1 MENNVISPSLIF
13 IDEEIQ
19 DKKDIINFIAKNA
32 KDGGYLSD
40 STEFVKSVMD
50 REEEFSTAMGNDI
63 AIPHGKSDAV
73 KFPFIAFFRSK
84 NRFAWNEDDEKVR
97 IIFQIGVPKIGTE
110 LLHLKL
116 ISELSKKLLDENFI
130 KVFTE
135 SNSKD
140 EIYDLFRS
148 VEV

>member
-1 MENNVISPSLIF
+1 
-13 IDEEIQ
+13 
-19 DKKDIINFIAKNA
+19 
-32 KDGGYLSD
+32 
-40 STEFVKSVMD
+40 
-50 REEEFSTAMGNDI
+50 MGNDI

-116 ISELSKKLLDENFI
+116 ISELKCKKVTGRKFYKSIYRI
-130 KVFTE
+130 KQQG
-135 SNSKD
+135 
-140 EIYDLFRS
+140 
-148 VEV
+148 